1 MSLVGFDVNRSNNDF
16 KLLDSIVAI
25 RLHEF
30 TKLVKVHDAANHIP
44 TEMFMFR
51 ELEQVT
57 ALTNTNVELQTSLV
71 RFARP

>member
-51 ELEQVT
+51 ELEQVI
-57 ALTNTNVELQTSLV
+57 ALTNTNVELQVHLSI
-71 RFARP
+71 F